1 MAPDSREG
9 YLKSVVQKNK
19 KLLLHLSPLA
29 AFGGCE
35 INCLRI
41 IQGLPAYRHTVVVFG
56 GRGPMS
62 AQWEAAG
69 ATVVHLDAWE
79 KGRGLFK
86 LVLAA
91 WAHGTE
97 QPAGIYYWS
106 SSRLSLVLQC
116 LNDWPARWAV
126 YLGNPVAPGVVLRAR
141 LLLEQIA
148 RATPRNITLVAC
160 SQQVAT
166 SHRGAFFFGRFATE
180 VIYNAV
186 GGEFDRN
193 RIHRALP
200 IGSRPRI
207 GMVARLDVIK
217 DHLTII
223 RALGEMRAVRDDV
236 VIEFAGEGGL
246 REMLQQEAVRLGVER
261 RVQFLGSVSAVAER
275 IAGWDIYVHSTTV
288 AEGMGTAVAEAM
300 MNGLPCVV
308 SDISVMR
315 EVCGDDGAVYAP
327 PAQPAAWS
335 AVLLELIMNQ
345 ERRVAHGH
353 AAQQRAR
360 ALFALPQVAAQ
371 YLQIVAQNTKEGTS

>member
-9 YLKSVVQKNK
+9 NLKSVVQKEK
-19 KLLLHLSPLA
+19 DLLLHLSPLA

-35 INCLRI
+35 INCLRV

-62 AQWEAAG
+62 GQWEATG
-69 ATVVHLDAWE
+69 AKVVHLDAWE
-79 KGRGLFK
+79 KGSDYFQMI
-86 LVLAA
+86 LAA
-91 WAHGTE
+91 WAQAAE
-97 QPAGIYYWS
+97 QTAGIYYWS
-106 SSRLSLVLQC
+106 TSRLSLVLQC
-116 LNDWPARWAV
+116 LKDWPARWAV
-126 YLGNPVAPGVVLRAR
+126 YLGNPVAPGVILRAR
-141 LLLEQIA
+141 LLLEHIA
-148 RATPRNITLVAC
+148 HAAPRNITLVAC

-166 SHRGAFFFGRFATE
+166 SHRGAFYFGRFTTE

-193 RIHRALP
+193 RVHRALP
-200 IGSRPRI
+200 IGSGPRI

-223 RALGEMRAVRDDV
+223 RALGKIRAVRDDV

-246 REMLQQEAVRLGVER
+246 RALLQQEAVRLGVER
-261 RVQFLGSVSAVAER
+261 HVHFLGSVSAVAER

-300 MNGLPCVV
+300 MSGLPCVV
-308 SDISVMR
+308 SDIRVMR

-327 PAQPAAWS
+327 PAQPTAWS
-335 AVLLELIMNQ
+335 VVLLELMTNQ
-345 ERRVAHGH
+345 ERRVAYGH

-371 YLQIVAQNTKEGTS
+371 YLQIVAQDGEDGAS